1 MLAPAQIIIRGP
13 SATFGKLF
21 NIVKNGSNTLAK
33 NLLNQSILATNK
45 PITLPSIKLIIISII
60 NSIGNL
66 LKSIWLSSLYKFSLS
81 LLVLIL
87 SIIIIIIYNFN

>member
-33 NLLNQSILATNK
+33 NLLNQSILATNR
-45 PITLPSIKLIIISII
+45 PITLPSIKLIIISLKLNYLLII
-60 NSIGNL
+60 
-66 LKSIWLSSLYKFSLS
+66 KMVSL
-81 LLVLIL
+81 IT
-87 SIIIIIIYNFN
+87 

>member
-45 PITLPSIKLIIISII
+45 PITLPSIKLIIISYTVVNI
-60 NSIGNL
+60 
-66 LKSIWLSSLYKFSLS
+66 
-81 LLVLIL
+81 
-87 SIIIIIIYNFN
+87 